1 MLEFALANLAALL
14 LGIAKGGL
22 KGLGTV
28 AVALMAIAYGVKAS
42 TGIIVPLF
50 IFGDILA
57 VNYYKR
63 DAEWKY
69 LIKFFPAMVIG
80 ILFAVYFG
88 QDLPEESFKQ
98 WMAGIILFSVAL
110 LVYRELKGEMKVP
123 NSALFAG
130 STGIAAGFTT
140 MIGNLAGGFS
150 NLFFLST
157 GLSKNKIIGTAAW
170 LFLIVNL
177 FKMPFHIW
185 SWGTINRASAISDL
199 YLLPAVFIGFILG
212 IRLVKVF
219 SERAYRKFLMLVTA
233 LGAIL
238 IFLK

>member
-42 TGIIVPLF
+42 TGIIV
-50 IFGDILA
+50 
-57 VNYYKR
+57 
-63 DAEWKY
+63 Y

-80 ILFAVYFG
+80 ILIAVYFG

-219 SERAYRKFLMLVTA
+219 SEKAYRKFLMLVTA
-233 LGAIL
+233 LGVIL